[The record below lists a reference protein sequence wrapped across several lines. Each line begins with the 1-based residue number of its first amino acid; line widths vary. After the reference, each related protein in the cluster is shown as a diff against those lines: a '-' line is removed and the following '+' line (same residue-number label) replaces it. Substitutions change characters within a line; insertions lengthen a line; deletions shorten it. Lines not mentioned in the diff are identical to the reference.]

1 MIKMQTDLDKRYP
14 GKELYLRI
22 LKYTKYYWIALI
34 IGIVGNAAYSG
45 IDATVT
51 GMLKPILNKGFIA
64 RDYHFIIWL
73 PFFVMGAFI
82 FRAIFNFIGSYFMAY
97 VSRSVVM
104 RIRIDLFTHLL
115 KIPAFYYDNSSSGQI
130 LSVLLYNVEQIAKVS
145 ATALTNFVQSFFL
158 VAGLIGV
165 MFYNSWQLSLIYLL
179 TIPLIAIFVK
189 ISSKVVRKVSYGI
202 QKGMGEITSIAE
214 EAVSGYKVVRAF
226 GGQSYESNKFKRAVK
241 DNRKRE
247 LKNVILKAIGVSGVQ
262 LIAAFALAVI
272 IYLATAK
279 GATALSAGGFVAML
293 AAMLAILKPLKTL
306 ATVNNTI
313 QRGLAGAQ
321 GVFAM
326 LDDEVEKNN
335 GTKILKN
342 SKGLVEYKNLNFT
355 YAGGD
360 KEVLNDIS
368 FTIEPGKSYALVG
381 RSGSG
386 KSTLVNLLPRFY
398 DYKHGEISIDGTP
411 IKEYE
416 LDSLRSQIAI
426 VSQHVI
432 LFNDTVAKNIAYGL
446 SRDASDEAIID
457 AARAAHAWEFIEE
470 FPDKLQTIVG
480 ENGVL
485 LSGGQRQRLAIARAI
500 LRNSPILILDEA
512 TSALDTEA
520 ERHIQNA
527 LENLMENR
535 TTIVIAHRLSTI
547 EKADCILVMDH
558 GKIIER
564 GTHKEL
570 LAQKGHYANLH
581 KMQFSQ

>member
-1 MIKMQTDLDKRYP
+1 MQTDLDKRYP